1 MLETIL
7 TFLQANWTVVLS
19 IIFAIV
25 FIGVLIFLWKIGKKQ
40 VVINIINGLIAKAE
54 KEFGS
59 GTGPIKLATVWAGIY
74 KEIPWYIRMFFPK
87 EEIEE
92 YIKNGLEWLDDLLE
106 TQGINLL
113 SYSEEQGLNV
123 KE

>member
-1 MLETIL
+1 MLN
-7 TFLQANWTVVLS
+7 FLQANWISIVS
-19 IIFAIV
+19 IIGVIV

-74 KEIPWYIRMFFPK
+74 KEIPWYIRVLFPK
-87 EEIEE
+87 EEIEG
-92 YIKNGLEWLDDLLE
+92 YIKSGLEWLDNLLE

-113 SYSEEQGLNV
+113 GYDEEQALNT

>member
-7 TFLQANWTVVLS
+7 TFLQANWITILS
-19 IIFAIV
+19 IIAVAV

-74 KEIPWYIRMFFPK
+74 KEIPWYIRVLFPK

-92 YIKNGLEWLDDLLE
+92 YIKNGLIWLDDLLE

-113 SYSEEQGLNV
+113 GYAEEQALNA